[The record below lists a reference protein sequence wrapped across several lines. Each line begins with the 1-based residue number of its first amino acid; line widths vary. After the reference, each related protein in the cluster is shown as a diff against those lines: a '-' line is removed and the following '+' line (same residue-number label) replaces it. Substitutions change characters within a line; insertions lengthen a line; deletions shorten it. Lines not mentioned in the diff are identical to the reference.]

1 MLAVHPGGITAIL
14 VVGLITLGF
23 LFPFVAGLVVDISKG
38 NRTCEN
44 CMNWLTSARRRSARF
59 LSTTSWPS
67 RRGNASAAYVTEVSE
82 VSVTGVNR
90 REREGQEEGQEEG
103 QQEGEPENPEL
114 TAHGPPSYNEA
125 DKYMKEEEEEDLP
138 PAYMA
143 DPDLPPYHLAA
154 QEGDPAYPPTNI
166 SDPAFPPPPSPSLT

>member
-1 MLAVHPGGITAIL
+1 M
-14 VVGLITLGF
+14 VGLVTLGI

-67 RRGNASAAYVTEVSE
+67 RRGNGSAAYVTEVSE

-90 REREGQEEGQEEG
+90 REREGHREE
-103 QQEGEPENPEL
+103 EPENPEL
-114 TAHGPPSYNEA
+114 TAHGPPSYNEV

-138 PAYMA
+138 PAYKA
-143 DPDLPPYHLAA
+143 DLDLPPYPLAA
-154 QEGDPAYPPTNI
+154 QEGDPAYPPTNL
-166 SDPAFPPPPSPSLT
+166 SDPAFPPPPLP